1 MTSCSPTMLRGM
13 NMKCWFEIT
22 VSWMRQT
29 HTNPPDF
36 HKRAVAR
43 LAHSKPSWSKAWPQA
58 SSVKDMHIIGAFKLR
73 IGQRKS
79 SWAIVMLNI
88 ESAHDCPIFWRRSY
102 IQSALRL
109 PFTGHQLGVLVLY
122 EHCQLCPR
130 QHGSPLTGVSVRDI
144 YWLVVLAILNNIM
157 QWEGLSHILWKT
169 KNVWNHQPTNYTNPL
184 TFFMISQLKR
194 ASLVP
199 PPISRSLASRLSDKC
214 PRKRMQGTTTNPPR
228 NRGKPW
234 KTTSKNRETETYETL
249 L

>member
-1 MTSCSPTMLRGM
+1 
-13 NMKCWFEIT
+13 
-22 VSWMRQT
+22 
-29 HTNPPDF
+29 
-36 HKRAVAR
+36 
-43 LAHSKPSWSKAWPQA
+43 
-58 SSVKDMHIIGAFKLR
+58 MHNIGAFKLKNWPKEV
-73 IGQRKS
+73 ILG
-79 SWAIVMLNI
+79 
-88 ESAHDCPIFWRRSY
+88 DCDAQHRECSCIFWRRSY

-109 PFTGHQLGVLVLY
+109 PFTGHQLGFSFFTSIANCVHVSML
-122 EHCQLCPR
+122 
-130 QHGSPLTGVSVRDI
+130 SPLTGVSVRDI

-169 KNVWNHQPTNYTNPL
+169 KNVWNHQPANYTNPL

-214 PRKRMQGTTTNPPR
+214 PRKRMQGTTKNPPR
-228 NRGKPW
+228 NQGKPW